1 MMVYAGG
8 PIDYAEPDTD
18 PHLWRH
24 SLDEAG
30 DMVVYCPVCIGR
42 SGIEDSIVLGLNRWA
57 LDQADAAVFR
67 LDGPTIGTP
76 LEVEYWVRNRGVHSL
91 VLVHSRPRGLVVR
104 AWASLGVTVVDDLE
118 GAMSWLE
125 SR

>member
-18 PHLWRH
+18 SHNWRH
-24 SLDEAG
+24 SLG
-30 DMVVYCPVCIGR
+30 DYVVYCPVCVGR
-42 SGIEDSIVLGLNRWA
+42 SVLVDSIILGLNRWA
-57 LDQADAAVFR
+57 LDTADAAVFR
-67 LDGPTIGTP
+67 LDGQTVGTP

-91 VLVHSRPRGLVVR
+91 VLVHPGARGLVVR
-104 AWASLGVTVVDDLE
+104 SWASLGVAIVDDLE

-125 SR
+125 LR